1 MAAMACESRPIMCAL
16 SGIPLLLLLLSQ
28 VKCAVYIYEVNP
40 TRGSLY
46 GGSRMVIR
54 GSGFSS
60 NTNKLSNQIF
70 IGPNYGC
77 DMIPLHSTVNQIVC
91 KTRPAIDIND
101 YQQFEGLRSGVQ
113 PVTVIVDGT
122 QISTCSPSAPGKTCS
137 FEFMSLWYHTPRI
150 ESLSPRAVSTGT
162 MITITGF
169 FHSAPFAFN
178 EIRAPRLEVPLVSVK
193 VANPSVAQQKPEN
206 EPFGKSGTRCMLF
219 DPTTEQPYPTVQ
231 SGDTLTGDYTVI
243 QYI

>member
-1 MAAMACESRPIMCAL
+1 
-16 SGIPLLLLLLSQ
+16 
-28 VKCAVYIYEVNP
+28 
-40 TRGSLY
+40 
-46 GGSRMVIR
+46 
-54 GSGFSS
+54 
-60 NTNKLSNQIF
+60 
-70 IGPNYGC
+70 
-77 DMIPLHSTVNQIVC
+77 
-91 KTRPAIDIND
+91 
-101 YQQFEGLRSGVQ
+101 
-113 PVTVIVDGT
+113 
-122 QISTCSPSAPGKTCS
+122 
-137 FEFMSLWYHTPRI
+137 
-150 ESLSPRAVSTGT
+150 